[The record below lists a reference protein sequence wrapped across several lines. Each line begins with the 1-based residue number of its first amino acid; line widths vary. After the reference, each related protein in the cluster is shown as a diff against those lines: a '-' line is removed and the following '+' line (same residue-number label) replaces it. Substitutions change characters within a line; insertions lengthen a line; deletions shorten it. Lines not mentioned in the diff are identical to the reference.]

1 VRDRLK
7 RHLRERLRQLK
18 EQQKRGT
25 GERDAR
31 DAETPTVAP
40 TPRRKSPKSGA
51 EGQRAASHMLPS
63 LGDGRANISQVIVF
77 LNDHHQ

>member
-1 VRDRLK
+1 VSEDERSVRDRLK
-7 RHLRERLRQLK
+7 RHVRERLRQLK

-40 TPRRKSPKSGA
+40 TPRRKSPKTRRGLKRQ
-51 EGQRAASHMLPS
+51 E
-63 LGDGRANISQVIVF
+63 
-77 LNDHHQ
+77 

>member
-1 VRDRLK
+1 LPGFTDRRILIEGPEGPIVSEDERSVRDRLK
-7 RHLRERLRQLK
+7 RHVRERLRQLK

-40 TPRRKSPKSGA
+40 TPRRKSPKT
-51 EGQRAASHMLPS
+51 EG
-63 LGDGRANISQVIVF
+63 G
-77 LNDHHQ
+77 